1 MANVSIPAVI
11 TAFSTAGDMRAYNT
25 AKRLAARLPVATQF
39 DVIDA
44 AIAARKRIAA
54 L

>member
-1 MANVSIPAVI
+1 MANVSIPEVI
-11 TAFSTAGDMRAYNT
+11 GAFSTAGDMRAYNM
-25 AKRLAARLPVATQF
+25 AKRLAARLPSATQLE
-39 DVIDA
+39 VIDA